1 MPEPQ
6 ALPYGNSF
14 VRSTD
19 AILCAAMRRLLS
31 AAALL
36 LAALPLAAARLPQ
49 TVIPDH
55 YTITITPD
63 LPSETFSG
71 QETIDVTIKE
81 PVDTITL
88 HSAEIAMGEVVLATG
103 SKMLNPTITYDVA
116 NEMAS
121 LKFGTTLPPGRA
133 SLRIGFTGILNKQ
146 LRGFYLSKTP
156 KRKYAVTQFEPTDA
170 RRAFP
175 SFDEPAMKA
184 TFDITLVVDNGDT
197 AISNGA
203 IASDTPAG
211 AGKHAVRFR
220 TTQKMSTYLVAMLV
234 GDFQCVSGGVDDIP
248 IRVCSVPGMQDLSK
262 FAVSAA
268 EAAISFYDKYYAIK
282 YPFGKLDLIGIP
294 DFEAGAMENAGAIT
308 FRETALLID
317 DKTASQERKR
327 GVAGVVAHEI
337 AHQWFGD
344 LVTMKW
350 WDDIW
355 LNEGFATFMT
365 GKPLKAWH
373 PEWRVDLDE
382 AGNTNGSLGVDSSRT
397 TRPIRQK
404 AESRNEINALF
415 DGIAYGKT
423 AAVLRMQENWV
434 GEETFRDGIRAYLKK
449 FSYSNAAAEDWWGTM
464 TTATKQPFDA
474 VMKTFVDQ
482 TGAPLLHAT
491 EACAADGTRTVTITQ
506 ERMLP
511 KNVPPVPQAWTI
523 PICAH
528 EVGAAAGSPCRL
540 IAKATDSF
548 TTAACDRPLF
558 LSRNGAGYFVTDYSA
573 DMRAK
578 VRAHLGEMPAD
589 ELISLNGNEWLL
601 VRSMREN
608 VGDYLAL
615 LKAMPR
621 PTERSLVG
629 AISGNIGFLDT
640 RLVDDTNR
648 AAWRAYV
655 REAISGYAPLTW
667 DAPAGETAEQ
677 RIMRAEVL
685 GVLGVEGQDAD
696 VIAGAR
702 RIAQQYLTDP
712 TSVDA
717 VIADRA
723 LPLAAING
731 DEALYNQVLEHLK
744 TASNPE
750 MAARYRNLLTVFRD
764 PKLIAR
770 TIDYVYSDQVR
781 SQDLPGMAGGLLF
794 NPAARQTAWAAAKS
808 HWELLNQKIPTAIGN
823 VTGSTATFCDPAMKA
838 DVQAFFATHPAGAGE
853 RSLKR
858 ALEAIDTC
866 IAFKA
871 AEQASFNAALGVPAP

>member
-1 MPEPQ
+1 
-6 ALPYGNSF
+6 
-14 VRSTD
+14 
-19 AILCAAMRRLLS
+19 MRRLIL

-36 LAALPLAAARLPQ
+36 IAALPLAAARLPQ
-49 TVIPDH
+49 SVIPDH
-55 YTITITPD
+55 YAITITPD
-63 LPSETFSG
+63 LPSEKFSG
-71 QETIDVTIKE
+71 QETIDITLKE

-88 HSAEIAMGEVVLATG
+88 HSADIVMHDVVLASG
-103 SKMLNPTITYDVA
+103 SKMMNPTITYDVP

-121 LKFGTTLPPGRA
+121 LKFGQTIPPGKA
-133 SLRIGFTGILNKQ
+133 SLRIAFDGVLQSQ
-146 LRGFYLSKTP
+146 LRGLYLSKTP

-175 SFDEPAMKA
+175 SFDEPAMKS

-203 IASDTPAG
+203 IAADTPAG
-211 AGKHAVRFR
+211 PGKHAIRFR
-220 TTQKMSTYLVAMLV
+220 TTQRLSTYLVAMLV

-248 IRVCSVPGMQDLSK
+248 IRVCSVPGMQDLGK

-268 EAAISFYDKYYAIK
+268 EASISFYDKYYGIK
-282 YPFGKLDLIGIP
+282 YPFGKLDLIAIP

-308 FRETALLID
+308 FRDTALLLD
-317 DKTASQERKR
+317 DTHASVERKR
-327 GVAGVVAHEI
+327 GVAGVIAHEI

-382 AGNTNGSLGVDSSRT
+382 AGNTNGSLGVDSTRS

-404 AESRNEINALF
+404 AETRNEINALF

-449 FSYSNAAAEDWWGTM
+449 FSYGNAAAEDWWGTM

-482 TGAPLLHAT
+482 TGAPLLHAS
-491 EACAADGTRTVTITQ
+491 ESCAADGTRTVTITQ

-511 KNVPPVPQAWTI
+511 KSVPPVAQAWTI

-528 EVGAAAGSPCRL
+528 EIGAAAGSPCRM
-540 IAKATDSF
+540 ISKATDSF
-548 TTAACDRPLF
+548 TTMACDRPLF
-558 LSRNGAGYFVTDYSA
+558 LSRNGAGYFVTDYSP

-578 VRAHLGEMPAD
+578 LRAHLGEMPPA

-621 PTERSLVG
+621 PSERPLVA
-629 AISGNIGFLDT
+629 AIGGNIGFLDN
-640 RLVDDTNR
+640 RLIDDTNR
-648 AAWRAYV
+648 AAWHAYV
-655 REAISGYAPLTW
+655 REVMRGYAPLTW

-677 RIMRAEVL
+677 RIMRADVL
-685 GVLGVEGQDAD
+685 GTLGVEGEDPD

-702 RIAQQYLTDP
+702 RVAQQYMNDP
-712 TSVDA
+712 SSVDA

-723 LPLAAING
+723 LPIAAFNG
-731 DEALYNQVLEHLK
+731 DEALFNQVLEHLK
-744 TASNPE
+744 TAPNPE
-750 MAARYRNLLTVFRD
+750 IAARYRNLIPLFRD

-770 TIDYVYSDQVR
+770 AVDYVYSDQVR
-781 SQDLPGMAGGLLF
+781 SQDLPGMAATLFF
-794 NPAARQTAWAAAKS
+794 NPAAKQIGWNAAKS
-808 HWELLNQKIPTAIGN
+808 HWEMLNQKIPTAIGAI
-823 VTGSTATFCDPAMKA
+823 TGSTATFCDAAMKA

-858 ALEAIDTC
+858 ALDAIDTC

-871 AEQASFNAALGVPAP
+871 AEQASFNAALGVALP

>member
-1 MPEPQ
+1 M
-6 ALPYGNSF
+6 
-14 VRSTD
+14 
-19 AILCAAMRRLLS
+19 M
-31 AAALL
+31 
-36 LAALPLAAARLPQ
+36 
-49 TVIPDH
+49 
-55 YTITITPD
+55 
-63 LPSETFSG
+63 
-71 QETIDVTIKE
+71 
-81 PVDTITL
+81 
-88 HSAEIAMGEVVLATG
+88 
-103 SKMLNPTITYDVA
+103 NPTITYDVP

-121 LKFGTTLPPGRA
+121 LKFGQTIPPGRA
-133 SLRIGFTGILNKQ
+133 SLRIGFDGILNKQ
-146 LRGFYLSKTP
+146 LRGLYLSVTP

-184 TFDITLVVDNGDT
+184 TFDITLVVDSGDT

-211 AGKHAVRFR
+211 AGKHAIRFR

-248 IRVCSVPGMQDLSK
+248 IRVCSVPGMQNLGK

-268 EAAISFYDKYYAIK
+268 EASISFYDKYYGIK
-282 YPFGKLDLIGIP
+282 YPFGKLDLIAIP

-308 FRETALLID
+308 FRDTALLLD
-317 DKTASQERKR
+317 DAHASVERQR
-327 GVAGVVAHEI
+327 GVAGVIAHEI

-355 LNEGFATFMT
+355 LNEGFATFMAP
-365 GKPLKAWH
+365 KPLEAWH
-373 PEWRVDLDE
+373 PEWRGDLDE
-382 AGNTNGSLGVDSSRT
+382 VGNTNGSLGVDSSRS

-404 AESRNEINALF
+404 AETRNEINALF

-434 GEETFRDGIRAYLKK
+434 GAETFRDGIRAYLKK

-482 TGAPLLHAT
+482 TGAPLLHAS
-491 EACAADGTRTVTITQ
+491 ESCAADGTRTVTITQ

-511 KNVPPVPQAWTI
+511 KSTPPVAQAWTI

-528 EVGAAAGSPCRL
+528 EVGAAAGSPCRM
-540 IAKATDSF
+540 ISKATDSF
-548 TTAACDRPLF
+548 TTMACDRPLF
-558 LSRNGAGYFVTDYSA
+558 LSRNGAGYFVTDYSP
-573 DMRAK
+573 DMRA
-578 VRAHLGEMPAD
+578 RIRGHLAEMPPS

-621 PTERSLVG
+621 PAERPLVA
-629 AISGNIGFLDT
+629 AITGNIGFLDT
-640 RLVDDTNR
+640 RLIDDTNR

-655 REAISGYAPLTW
+655 REVMRGYAPLTW

-677 RIMRAEVL
+677 RIMRADVL
-685 GVLGVEGQDAD
+685 GVLGVEGEDPE

-702 RIAQQYLTDP
+702 RIAQQYMSDP
-712 TSVDA
+712 ASVDA

-723 LPLAAING
+723 LPMAAFNG
-731 DEALYNQVLEHLK
+731 DEALFNQVLEHLK
-744 TASNPE
+744 TAPTPE
-750 MAARYRNLLTVFRD
+750 IAARYRNLIPLFRD

-770 TIDYVYSDQVR
+770 AVDFVYSDQVR
-781 SQDLPGMAGGLLF
+781 SQDLPGMAATLFF
-794 NPAARQTAWAAAKS
+794 NPAAKQIGWTAAKS
-808 HWELLNQKIPTAIGN
+808 HWEYLNQKIPTAIGA

-858 ALEAIDTC
+858 ALDAIDTC